1 MSVPSPDPVA
11 ASPTPVDSVSCPDP
25 SSDHA
30 LVDSARAGDQAAA
43 GELYARYGER
53 VRALVAQRIQGRV
66 SARVGADDIAQS
78 VFRTFFQGVAER
90 AYSVPADRE
99 LWGLLCVLALSKV
112 RERMAY
118 HRAARRDIR
127 RTTPTP
133 DGDLDRLAGEDAGAH
148 QLGLEVDDLLNAFHP
163 SDREVLGLRMTGHEL
178 TEIAAKTGRSLRT
191 VERVLHKA
199 RTRLRELLT

>member
-1 MSVPSPDPVA
+1 MSVPPPARPDPAADAPTVA
-11 ASPTPVDSVSCPDP
+11 AVPQT
-25 SSDHA
+25 DHA
-30 LVDSARAGDQAAA
+30 LVHSARDGDQAAA

-53 VRALVAQRIQGRV
+53 VRALVAHRIKGQV
-66 SARVGADDIAQS
+66 AARLGADDIAQS

-127 RTTPTP
+127 RTAPTAE
-133 DGDLDRLAGEDAGAH
+133 GDLDRLADDDAGAE
-148 QLGLEVDDLLNAFHP
+148 QLGLEVDDLLNSFHP

-199 RTRLRELLT
+199 RARLRELLT